1 MLTVGERRES
11 ESRLVLFQ
19 ILVSNFMSHF
29 EGSVFA
35 RTGHRDWTGMEP
47 SKARWTRVQARAA
60 ACSFLYFSARLCQ
73 T

>member
-47 SKARWTRVQARAA
+47 SKARWTRVRVYLGARS
-60 ACSFLYFSARLCQ
+60 CMQFFVL
-73 T
+73 